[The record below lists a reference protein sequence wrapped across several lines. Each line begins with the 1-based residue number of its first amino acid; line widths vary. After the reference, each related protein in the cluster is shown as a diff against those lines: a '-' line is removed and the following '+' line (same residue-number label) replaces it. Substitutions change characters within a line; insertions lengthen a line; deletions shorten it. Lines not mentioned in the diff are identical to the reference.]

1 MKCPFCDFQD
11 SRVIDSRPSDNGREI
26 KRRRE
31 CPSCSRRFTTYE
43 RLELSFPLIVKKNG
57 ERQPYDRQRVLKGL
71 QKACEKRPVSADDME
86 HIADAVEAALLEIA
100 ENEVLS
106 AVIGQVVMN
115 QLSAVDHVAYVRFAS
130 VYREFE
136 ELSDFA
142 QAMEDLVKTRR
153 RQRKKSKSS

>member
-1 MKCPFCDFQD
+1 
-11 SRVIDSRPSDNGREI
+11 VVDSRPSGDGREI

-31 CPSCSRRFTTYE
+31 CPSCSRRFTTFE
-43 RLELSFPLIVKKNG
+43 RLELSYPLIVKKNG

-71 QKACEKRPVSADDME
+71 QKACEKRPVPADEME
-86 HIADAVEAALLEIA
+86 RIADGVEVALLEVT
-100 ENEVLS
+100 ENEVSSDFVGQAVMDHLS
-106 AVIGQVVMN
+106 G
-115 QLSAVDHVAYVRFAS
+115 VDHVAYVRFAS

-153 RQRKKSKSS
+153 RQRKKRKSQ

>member
-106 AVIGQVVMN
+106 ATMGQVGMG

-153 RQRKKSKSS
+153 RQRKKSKTP